1 MDAISVSVNEGF
13 DRLQRR
19 LLEMRVGDR
28 LRPIDAAEESGLTP
42 ELCLAV
48 LAGLERAGLMTR
60 NEGDCFVRRTLD
72 LGAA

>member
-1 MDAISVSVNEGF
+1 MTVSVNDGF

-19 LLEMRVGDR
+19 LLDMRVGDR

-48 LAGLERAGLMTR
+48 LTGLERAGLMSR
-60 NEGDCFVRRTLD
+60 GDDDCFVRRTLD
-72 LGAA
+72 PGAP

>member
-1 MDAISVSVNEGF
+1 
-13 DRLQRR
+13 
-19 LLEMRVGDR
+19 MRVGDR
-28 LRPIDAAEESGLTP
+28 LRPVDAAEESGLTP

-60 NEGDCFVRRTLD
+60 SEGDCFVRRTLD